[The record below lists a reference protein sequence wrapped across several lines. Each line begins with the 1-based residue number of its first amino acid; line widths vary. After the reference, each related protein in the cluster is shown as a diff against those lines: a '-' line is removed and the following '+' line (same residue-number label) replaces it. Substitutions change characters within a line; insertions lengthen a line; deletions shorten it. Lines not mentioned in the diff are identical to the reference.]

1 MALLPSVIGGL
12 MPYDPRIRRRLRLR
26 DLDTLM
32 AVSQTGS
39 MAKAALH
46 LSISQPAVSK
56 AIAEMER
63 TLGYRLLDRTARGV
77 ELNLYGRALLKCGT
91 AVFDDLRQGMSE
103 LEFIADPTAGE
114 LRIGAAE
121 PIVAGLLPVIMARLT
136 RQHPKLT
143 FHVTQLHSIP
153 LFDELIERRA
163 DLIVARVL
171 PSNLRDELQAE
182 ILFDE
187 PQFVASGLRNP
198 WTRRRQIELE
208 ELVDEPW
215 TLPDP
220 NTFAGKLVGET
231 FKACGLDYPRTR
243 VVCNSIQM
251 HSALLATGNYLAMY
265 PRSMIR
271 FAGERLSTKILPVK
285 LPRRRA
291 PVGIIRLKGRTISP
305 VAQLF
310 VECAREVAK
319 TLANEK

>member
-1 MALLPSVIGGL
+1 

-32 AVSQTGS
+32 AVAQTGS
-39 MAKAALH
+39 MAKAALQ
-46 LSISQPAVSK
+46 LSVSQPAVSK

-63 TLGYRLLDRTARGV
+63 TLGYRLLDRTAQGV
-77 ELNLYGRALLKCGT
+77 EPNLYGRALLKCGT
-91 AVFDDLRQGMSE
+91 AMFDDLRQGMSE
-103 LEFIADPTAGE
+103 LDFIADPTVGE
-114 LRIGAAE
+114 LHIGAAE

-136 RQHPKLT
+136 RQHPGLT
-143 FHVTQLHSIP
+143 FRVTQLHSIP
-153 LFDELIERRA
+153 LYEELTERRA
-163 DLIVARVL
+163 DLIVARIL
-171 PSNLRDELQAE
+171 PSTLTEELETE

-187 PQFVASGLRNP
+187 PQFVAAGRKNP
-198 WTRRRQIELE
+198 WTRRRRIELP

-231 FKACGLDYPRTR
+231 FRSCGLDYPRTR
-243 VVCNSIQM
+243 VICNSIQM
-251 HSALLATGNYLAMY
+251 HNALLASGNYLAMY

-271 FAGERLSTKILPVK
+271 FAGQSLSTQILPVK

-291 PVGIIRLKGRTISP
+291 PVGIIRLKHRTISP

-310 VECAREVAK
+310 IECARDVAK
-319 TLANEK
+319 PLANEK

>member
-1 MALLPSVIGGL
+1 
-12 MPYDPRIRRRLRLR
+12 MPYDSRIRRRLRLR
-26 DLDTLM
+26 DLDTLI

-39 MAKAALH
+39 MAKAALQ
-46 LSISQPAVSK
+46 LSVSQPAVSK

-63 TLGYRLLDRTARGV
+63 TLGYRLLDRTAQGV
-77 ELNLYGRALLKCGT
+77 EPNLYGRALLKCST
-91 AVFDDLRQGMSE
+91 AVFDDLRQGLSE
-103 LEFIADPTAGE
+103 LDFIADPTAGE

-136 RQHPKLT
+136 QQHPRLT

-153 LFDELIERRA
+153 LYDELIERRA
-163 DLIVARVL
+163 DLIVARIPQSTL
-171 PSNLRDELQAE
+171 TDEFDAE

-187 PQFVASGLRNP
+187 PQFVTAGLKNP
-198 WTRRRQIELE
+198 WTRRRQIKLA

-220 NTFAGKLVGET
+220 KTLAGKLVSET
-231 FKACGLDYPRTR
+231 FQACGLHYPHTR

-251 HSALLATGNYLAMY
+251 HNALLATGNYLAMI

-271 FAGERLSTKILPVK
+271 YAGQRLSTKILPVN
-285 LPRRRA
+285 LPHRQA
-291 PVGIIRLKGRTISP
+291 PVGIIRLKDRTISP

-310 VECAREVAK
+310 IECAREVAK
-319 TLANEK
+319 LLANEK

>member
-1 MALLPSVIGGL
+1 
-12 MPYDPRIRRRLRLR
+12 MPFDFRVRRRLRLR

-32 AVSQTGS
+32 AVAQTGS
-39 MAKAALH
+39 MAKAAVL
-46 LSISQPAVSK
+46 LSVSQPAVSK

-63 TLGYRLLDRTARGV
+63 TLGYRLLDRTAQGV
-77 ELNLYGRALLKCGT
+77 EPNLYGRALLKCST
-91 AVFDDLRQGMSE
+91 AVFDDLRQGLSE
-103 LEFIADPTAGE
+103 LDFIADPTTGE

-136 RQHPKLT
+136 RRHPRLT

-163 DLIVARVL
+163 DLIVARVF
-171 PSNLRDELQAE
+171 PSSLKDELEAE

-187 PQFVASGLRNP
+187 PQFVAAGLKNP
-198 WTRRRQIELE
+198 WTRRRQIALA
-208 ELVDEPW
+208 ELVNEPW

-231 FKACGLDYPRTR
+231 FRACGLDYPHTR

-251 HSALLATGNYLAMY
+251 HNALLATGNYLAMY

-271 FAGERLSTKILPVK
+271 FASQRLSTRILPVR
-285 LPRRRA
+285 LPPRPA
-291 PVGIIRLKGRTISP
+291 PVGIIRLKDRTISP

-310 VECAREVAK
+310 IECAREVARP
-319 TLANEK
+319 LANEK

>member
-1 MALLPSVIGGL
+1 
-12 MPYDPRIRRRLRLR
+12 MPFDFRVRRRLRLR

-32 AVSQTGS
+32 AVAQTGS
-39 MAKAALH
+39 MAKAAVQ
-46 LSISQPAVSK
+46 LSVSQPAVSK

-63 TLGYRLLDRTARGV
+63 TLGYRLLDRTAQGV
-77 ELNLYGRALLKCGT
+77 EPNLYGRALLKCGT
-91 AVFDDLRQGMSE
+91 AVFDDLRQGLSE
-103 LEFIADPTAGE
+103 LDFIADPTAGE

-136 RQHPKLT
+136 RRHPRLT

-163 DLIVARVL
+163 DLIVARIF
-171 PSNLRDELQAE
+171 PSTLRGEFEAE

-187 PQFVASGLRNP
+187 PQFVAAGLKNP
-198 WTRRRQIELE
+198 WTRRRQIALA

-231 FKACGLDYPRTR
+231 FRACGLEYPHTR

-251 HSALLATGNYLAMY
+251 HNALLATGNYLAMY

-271 FAGERLSTKILPVK
+271 FASQRLSTRILPVK
-285 LPRRRA
+285 LPPHPA
-291 PVGIIRLKGRTISP
+291 PVGIIRLKDRTISP

-310 VECAREVAK
+310 IECAREVAK
-319 TLANEK
+319 PLANEK